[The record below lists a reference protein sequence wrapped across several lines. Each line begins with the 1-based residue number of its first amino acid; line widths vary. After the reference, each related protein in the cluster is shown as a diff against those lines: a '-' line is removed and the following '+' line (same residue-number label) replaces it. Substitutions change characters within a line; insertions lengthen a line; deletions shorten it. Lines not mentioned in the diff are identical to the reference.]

1 MTKLY
6 KPRSAARA
14 YVRPCARASL
24 LILLALAHAANA
36 QVLPGSPVLLTEGTG
51 TTTRAVAYEAI
62 TFSSEPFAVRSPY
75 NWNADKSNARDR
87 QTRVMLFAMNLS
99 LLAGEGGNA
108 LTANAVD
115 ASGRVYPL
123 KVESAAHPKYLRLL
137 PSPENPNTLVP
148 TEVAQDWL
156 YAVTLR
162 LDEAMPEDVGDV
174 LVSLSLH
181 GLRSNRVRI
190 RVGQFN
196 AGPAVDS
203 SVEYPAPAPAAEPA
217 PLPPL
222 AVKAYGPNEA
232 GEADTVRLLEQAT
245 WGPTNSEVARVR
257 ALGLRAFVEEQL
269 SAPPLFTDAGSDYP
283 SIPFPPDGTG
293 TGCQGDPRLL
303 VCTRENY
310 LPYPLQSRF
319 FTNAF
324 YGGDQLR
331 QRVAWA
337 LHQILT
343 VSARE
348 VSTTSWYT
356 NYLQTIDRNAFG
368 NYRTLLREMTLNP
381 AMGHYLDMRRSTAGN
396 PNENFAREVLQLFSI
411 GVDELNPDGT
421 PKLDPA
427 GRRVPAYTQ
436 DTVNNFTRVFT
447 GWDLDLPLGPAVS
460 NFRDPMVPRTG
471 SVVTH
476 DRGAKT
482 LLRGAQLPACPDSMT
497 GPDCARR
504 DLDAAIEN
512 VFNHPN
518 VGPFVGRQLIQHLVT
533 SNPSPA
539 YVGRAARAFNDD
551 CDALYPEQACAHAR
565 GNLKAV
571 VRNVLLDPE
580 ARGDSKTDPHY
591 GRLREPVQ
599 LMNNI
604 FRAFDARSFD
614 RSAES
619 DGVLASF
626 TVAPDFAGA
635 MDQTVYRPVSVFG
648 YFTPDYVVTGAN
660 VYGPPFAILT
670 TSTTLA
676 RANFVNT
683 FVHTGLAPNS
693 TPSYGPSR
701 PRGTSI
707 DLSALAALASDS
719 GQLASFLDRL
729 MLHGT
734 MSQGMRASLIKA
746 VESIPASDADF
757 AVKRAQMALY
767 VVATSQQYEVQR

>member
-6 KPRSAARA
+6 KPRSAASVWLRL
-14 YVRPCARASL
+14 CACASL
-24 LILLALAHAANA
+24 LFALSSPRADA

-62 TFSSEPFAVRSPY
+62 TFSPEPFTVQSPY

-99 LLAGEGGNA
+99 LLVGEGGNA
-108 LTANAVD
+108 LTASAVD
-115 ASGRVYPL
+115 AAGRVYPL
-123 KVESAAHPKYLRLL
+123 KVEAVAHPKYLRLL
-137 PSPENPNTLVP
+137 PSPENPDTLVP
-148 TEVAQDWL
+148 TEVAQNWL

-162 LDEAMPEDVGDV
+162 LDDAMTENLGDV

-181 GLRSNRVRI
+181 GLRSNRARI
-190 RVGQFN
+190 KIGQGT
-196 AGPAVDS
+196 ASPAVDS
-203 SVEYPAPAPAAEPA
+203 AVEFAAPAPAVEPT
-217 PLPPL
+217 PLVPL

-232 GEADTVRLLEQAT
+232 GEADAVRLLEQAT
-245 WGPTNSEVARVR
+245 WGPTNAEVTRVR

-269 SAPPLFTDAGSDYP
+269 NTPPLFPEVGSDYP
-283 SIPFPPDGTG
+283 PMTFPMDGTG
-293 TGCQGDPRLL
+293 TSCQSAPSPT
-303 VCTRENY
+303 VCGRENY
-310 LPYPLQSRF
+310 LPYPVQTRF

-348 VSTTSWYT
+348 VPIPSGYT
-356 NYLQTIDRNAFG
+356 VYLQTIDRNAFG

-381 AMGHYLDMRRSTAGN
+381 AMGQYLDMRRSTAGN
-396 PNENFAREVLQLFSI
+396 PNENFAREVLQLFSV
-411 GVDELNPDGT
+411 GVDELNLDGT
-421 PKLDPA
+421 PKLDA
-427 GRRVPAYTQ
+427 GGRRVPTYTQ

-447 GWDLDLPLGPAVS
+447 GWDLDLPLGSAVS

-471 SVVTH
+471 SIVTH
-476 DRGAKT
+476 DTGAKT
-482 LLRGAQLPACPDSMT
+482 LLRGAVLPACPGSLT
-497 GPDCARR
+497 SQECARR
-504 DLDAAIEN
+504 DLDAAIDN
-512 VFNHPN
+512 LFNHPN

-539 YVGRAARAFNDD
+539 YVERAARAFNDD
-551 CDALYPEQACAHAR
+551 CDALYPEQGCAHAR

-571 VRNVLLDPE
+571 VRNILLDPE
-580 ARGDSKTDPHY
+580 ARGDLKTDPHY

-599 LMNNI
+599 FMNNV

-614 RSAES
+614 RSTES
-619 DGVLASF
+619 DGVLAAF

-648 YFTPDYVVTGAN
+648 YFTPDYVVPGAN

-693 TPSYGPSR
+693 TPAAGPSR

-707 DLSALAALASDS
+707 DLSPLVALAADS
-719 GQLASFLDRL
+719 GQLVSFLDRL

-746 VESIPASDADF
+746 VESIPVSDANF
-757 AVKRAQMALY
+757 AGKRAQLALY

>member
-6 KPRSAARA
+6 KTRPASRVYARL
-14 YVRPCARASL
+14 CACASL
-24 LILLALAHAANA
+24 LLLLALAADA

-108 LTANAVD
+108 LSASAVD
-115 ASGRVYPL
+115 AAGRVYPL
-123 KVESAAHPKYLRLL
+123 KVEAVTHPKYLRLQ
-137 PSPENPNTLVP
+137 PAPDNPGVLVP
-148 TEVAQDWL
+148 SEAAQNWL
-156 YAVTLR
+156 HAVTLR
-162 LDEAMPEDVGDV
+162 LDDAMTDDLGDV
-174 LVSLSLH
+174 LVSVSLH
-181 GLRSNRVRI
+181 GLRSNRVRVKI
-190 RVGQFN
+190 GQGS

-203 SVEYPAPAPAAEPA
+203 SVEFPSPAPAVEPA

-245 WGPTNSEVARVR
+245 WGPTAAEVARVR
-257 ALGLRAFVEEQL
+257 ASGLRAFVEEQL
-269 SAPPLFTDAGSDYP
+269 SAPPLFPEAGSDYP
-283 SIPFPPDGTG
+283 PLTFPSDGTG
-293 TGCQGDPRLL
+293 TSCQAAPSVT

-310 LPYPLQSRF
+310 LPYPLQTRF

-348 VSTTSWYT
+348 VSTPSWYT
-356 NYLQTIDRNAFG
+356 TYLQTIDRNAFG

-381 AMGHYLDMRRSTAGN
+381 AMGHYLDMRRSTAAD
-396 PNENFAREVLQLFSI
+396 PNENYAREVLQLFSI
-411 GVDELNPDGT
+411 GVDELNRDGT
-421 PKLDPA
+421 PKLDSS
-427 GRRVPAYTQ
+427 GRRVPSYTQ
-436 DTVNNFTRVFT
+436 ETVNNFTRVFT

-482 LLRGAQLPACPDSMT
+482 LLRGAQLPACPDSMS

-512 VFNHPN
+512 IFNHPN
-518 VGPFVGRQLIQHLVT
+518 VGPFISKQLIQHLVT

-539 YVGRAARAFNDD
+539 YVERAARAFDDD
-551 CDALYPEQACAHAR
+551 CDALYPEQGCAHAR

-571 VRNVLLDPE
+571 VRNILLDPE
-580 ARGDSKTDPHY
+580 ARGDLKTDPLY

-599 LMNNI
+599 LMNNL

-614 RSAES
+614 RTTES
-619 DGVLASF
+619 DGVLAAF

-648 YFTPDYVVTGAN
+648 YFTPDYVVPGAN

-693 TPSYGPSR
+693 TPAASPSR

-707 DLSALAALASDS
+707 DLSPLATLAADS
-719 GQLASFLDRL
+719 GQLVSFLDRL

-734 MSQGMRASLIKA
+734 MSPALRASLIRA
-746 VESIPASDADF
+746 VESIPASDAGF
-757 AVKRAQMALY
+757 AFKRAQMALY